1 MPAPRILPDNA
12 TLKHWV
18 EDEGL
23 THQQI
28 ADRVLATTGQS
39 VSRSS
44 VSAALSRA
52 GISATQPRHKECLP
66 WRVKIEHIREYPARM
81 LRVLGRRRANLP
93 LSPAE
98 SRRLDAWLKQ
108 LDADHAVV
116 GYDPESKFGFYYIEK
131 DDAVDGLDG
140 IPIRRQ
146 TISVQI

>member
-1 MPAPRILPDNA
+1 MPAPRILPDNR
-12 TLKHWV
+12 TLRHWV

-28 ADRVLATTGQS
+28 ADRVLATTGHS

-66 WRVKIEHIREYPARM
+66 WRVKIDHIREYPARM
-81 LRVLGRRRANLP
+81 LRVLGRRRAGLP
-93 LSPAE
+93 LSE
-98 SRRLDAWLKQ
+98 RENKRLDAWLQQ
-108 LDADHAVV
+108 LSDDHAVV
-116 GYDPESKFGFYYIEK
+116 GYDPDSKFGFYYIDK

-146 TISVQI
+146 MVSVQT